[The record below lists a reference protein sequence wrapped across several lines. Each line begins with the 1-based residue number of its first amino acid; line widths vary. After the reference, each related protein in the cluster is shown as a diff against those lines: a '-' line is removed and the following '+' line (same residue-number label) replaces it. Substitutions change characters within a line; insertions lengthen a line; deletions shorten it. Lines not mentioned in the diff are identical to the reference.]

1 MSDVGKFHIFFISGP
16 LKLGA
21 ASRLEAHHRQETL
34 VDLRST
40 GGNEPNIYS
49 ASSSSFF
56 FLWKN
61 IFSDT
66 NAISPT
72 INLLGIRLEI
82 I

>member
-16 LKLGA
+16 LKLGT
-21 ASRLEAHHRQETL
+21 ASRLEAYHRQETL

-49 ASSSSFF
+49 DFFSF

-61 IFSDT
+61 IFSDI
-66 NAISPT
+66 NAISLA
-72 INLLGIRLEI
+72 INHLGIRLEI